1 DPVGGA
7 LLPRTGPAVA
17 HEGTHGAADEE
28 VLMGR
33 ALPALVDLV
42 AERLLDLRL
51 VSGTQWLLRGI
62 AAAAMTAAL
71 VLTLPD
77 GVFAHVGAGALTIV
91 VGGGVLIQS
100 LRPDLDIGL
109 VLLTPHLAWALA
121 ATIPAHGSFSAPAL
135 ALTGRAALLVLVAS
149 LIGSTVV
156 VALSP
161 ISLGPWMIVA
171 GSLGV
176 IVLCALILPRER

>member
-1 DPVGGA
+1 
-7 LLPRTGPAVA
+7 
-17 HEGTHGAADEE
+17 
-28 VLMGR
+28 MGR

-100 LRPDLDIGL
+100 LRPDLDIGTLPPVAVILALAGQPDLSVLRALAVGL
-109 VLLTPHLAWALA
+109 VLLTAHIAWALA